1 MKVLNWFIKSL
12 LFGVIFLFVFNIIGR
27 YVNLNIP
34 INIYTLLIV
43 STLKIPG
50 ACMILIYNLVLY
62 K

>member
-1 MKVLNWFIKSL
+1 MKVFKWIFKSL
-12 LFGVIFLFVFNIIGR
+12 LFGIIFLFVFNIIGR
-27 YVNLNIP
+27 YFNLNIP

-50 ACMILIYNLVLY
+50 VCLILVYNLVLY

>member
-34 INIYTLLIV
+34 INVYTLLIV